1 LDYYV
6 FFYVGLVDKVKMS
19 LERKNIFYG
28 IFLRIVFSLE
38 RKKIPQKIFLGL
50 FLEITPGIIPE

>member
-1 LDYYV
+1 M
-6 FFYVGLVDKVKMS
+6 GKMS
-19 LERKNIFYG
+19 PERKNIFYG
-28 IFLRIVFSLE
+28 IFARIVFSPE